1 MFLRRDLGCREV
13 LPKPFYFRLHVE
25 MDFYEACVAL
35 VIETVRTLPAL
46 VDGAR
51 SYLLLRMEEDIIQ
64 RALSGALLSAALG
77 GCHSAR
83 HCSDT
88 SRQFPGSPLRPNHC
102 GLRR

>member
-35 VIETVRTLPAL
+35 VFETVRTLPAL

-64 RALSGALLSAALG
+64 RALSLWCTAIR
-77 GCHSAR
+77 CAR
-83 HCSDT
+83 RMPFS
-88 SRQFPGSPLRPNHC
+88 SPLQ
-102 GLRR
+102 